1 MEVSQRQDSKA
12 VRVKG
17 EGTLAARPGKGYLK
31 RAANTKV

>member
-17 EGTLAARPGKGYLK
+17 EGTLAARLPWEGLPEKG
-31 RAANTKV
+31 RQH